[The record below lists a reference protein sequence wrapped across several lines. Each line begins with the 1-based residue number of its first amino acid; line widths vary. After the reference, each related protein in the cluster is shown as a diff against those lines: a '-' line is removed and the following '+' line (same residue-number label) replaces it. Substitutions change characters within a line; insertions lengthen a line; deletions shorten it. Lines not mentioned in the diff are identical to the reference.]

1 LTTLESQENRLADQ
15 LSGFQDANHLLHQKT
30 KKLESERSDMDAAV
44 KLMDLELQE
53 LTGSEQSNIAKLRKI
68 DSENRELANEV
79 GSLANDRSLLRNE
92 TDGLK
97 SELAQRASNEQLLA
111 DQIQELEADNLN
123 LRGKLMNV
131 RNSEDDFRRR
141 IEGLV
146 RKNDTLLSQLSLTKE
161 QRIRLRNA
169 IIGTID
175 DHDQRLD

>member
-1 LTTLESQENRLADQ
+1 
-15 LSGFQDANHLLHQKT
+15 
-30 KKLESERSDMDAAV
+30 MDAAV

-53 LTGSEQSNIAKLRKI
+53 LTGSEQSNISKLRKI
-68 DSENRELANEV
+68 DSENQELANEV
-79 GSLANDRSLLRNE
+79 AALANDRSLLRDE
-92 TDGLK
+92 TDSLK
-97 SELAQRASNEQLLA
+97 SELAQRTSNEQFLA
-111 DQIQELEADNLN
+111 DQIQDVEADNLT

-131 RNSEDDFRRR
+131 RNSEDDYRRQ

-146 RKNDTLLSQLSLTKE
+146 RKNETLLSQLSLTKE